1 MMNKK
6 QTTTTLAL
14 VGMAILTTVMTT
26 TLNYV
31 TPASALGHFKEPN
44 GLADFSGL
52 PMNDKT
58 SEFDGLLD
66 KDHRSGYDTFLDGTS
81 GALSGFPDEEMN
93 AASTPEQ
100 RSDDIGKDSPT
111 EDGEAAATG
120 NDSGGGSMDSDREG
134 YEEFQG
140 CLSEIEGN
148 GSPTEQQVQ
157 ECMDSSYGK
166 IDSSENAPMESTEG
180 GDEDGNGVTEH
191 VSAEDG
197 ENGEDGEDGEN
208 GENGENGDSEE

>member
-1 MMNKK
+1 
-6 QTTTTLAL
+6 
-14 VGMAILTTVMTT
+14 
-26 TLNYV
+26 
-31 TPASALGHFKEPN
+31 
-44 GLADFSGL
+44 
-52 PMNDKT
+52 
-58 SEFDGLLD
+58 
-66 KDHRSGYDTFLDGTS
+66 
-81 GALSGFPDEEMN
+81 MN

-111 EDGEAAATG
+111 EDGEAATTG

-140 CLSEIEGN
+140 CLSEIEVN

-157 ECMDSSYGK
+157 ECMESSYGK
-166 IDSSENAPMESTEG
+166 MDSSENAPMESTEG

-197 ENGEDGEDGEN
+197 ENGE
-208 GENGENGDSEE
+208 NGDSEE

>member
-14 VGMAILTTVMTT
+14 VSMAILTTVMTT
-26 TLNYV
+26 TINYV
-31 TPASALGHFKEPN
+31 TPASALGHFEEPN
-44 GLADFSGL
+44 GLADFSGISTS
-52 PMNDKT
+52 DKT

-100 RSDDIGKDSPT
+100 PSGDIGRDSPT
-111 EDGEAAATG
+111 EGGEAATTG
-120 NDSGGGSMDSDREG
+120 NDSGGGSMDSETEG

-140 CLSEIEGN
+140 CLSEIEVN
-148 GSPTEQQVQ
+148 GSPTEQQVH
-157 ECMDSSYGK
+157 ECMELSYGEM
-166 IDSSENAPMESTEG
+166 DSSENTPMKSIDG
-180 GDEDGNGVTEH
+180 GDEDEDGITEH
-191 VSAEDG
+191 VS
-197 ENGEDGEDGEN
+197 NEDGEDGEDR
-208 GENGENGDSEE
+208 EDRDSEE

>member
-14 VGMAILTTVMTT
+14 VGMALLTTVMTT
-26 TLNYV
+26 TINHV

-93 AASTPEQ
+93 AASIPEQ
-100 RSDDIGKDSPT
+100 RSDDFGKGSPT
-111 EDGEAAATG
+111 EDGDAATTD
-120 NDSGGGSMDSDREG
+120 NDSGGGSMDSEGEG

-140 CLSEIEGN
+140 CLSEIEVN
-148 GSPTEQQVQ
+148 GSPTEQQVH
-157 ECMDSSYGK
+157 ECMELSYGEM
-166 IDSSENAPMESTEG
+166 DSSENTPMKSIDG
-180 GDEDGNGVTEH
+180 GDEDEDGITEH
-191 VSAEDG
+191 VS
-197 ENGEDGEDGEN
+197 NEDGEDGEDR
-208 GENGENGDSEE
+208 DSEE

>member
-26 TLNYV
+26 TINYA
-31 TPASALGHFKEPN
+31 TPASALGHFEEPN

-52 PMNDKT
+52 PTSDKT

-100 RSDDIGKDSPT
+100 HSDDIGRDSPT
-111 EDGEAAATG
+111 EDGEADTTG
-120 NDSGGGSMDSDREG
+120 NDSGGGSMDLDTEG

-140 CLSEIEGN
+140 CLSEIEVN

-157 ECMDSSYGK
+157 ECMKSSYGEM
-166 IDSSENAPMESTEG
+166 DSSENTPMESTNG
-180 GDEDGNGVTEH
+180 GDKDENGVTEH
-191 VSAEDG
+191 VSTED
-197 ENGEDGEDGEN
+197 GEDGEDG
-208 GENGENGDSEE
+208 DSEE

>member
-1 MMNKK
+1 M
-6 QTTTTLAL
+6 
-14 VGMAILTTVMTT
+14 
-26 TLNYV
+26 
-31 TPASALGHFKEPN
+31 S
-44 GLADFSGL
+44 
-52 PMNDKT
+52 DKT
-58 SEFDGLLD
+58 SEFDGLPD
-66 KDHRSGYDTFLDGTS
+66 KDHRSGYDTFLDGTI

-111 EDGEAAATG
+111 EDGEAATTG

-140 CLSEIEGN
+140 CLSEIEVN

-157 ECMDSSYGK
+157 ECMESSYGN
-166 IDSSENAPMESTEG
+166 SSENAPRETTNG
-180 GDEDGNGVTEH
+180 GNEDGNGVTEH

-197 ENGEDGEDGEN
+197 ENGE
-208 GENGENGDSEE
+208 NGDSEE

>member
-1 MMNKK
+1 MNKK

-14 VGMAILTTVMTT
+14 VGIAILTTVMTAT
-26 TLNYV
+26 INYV
-31 TPASALGHFKEPN
+31 TPASALGHFEEPN

-52 PMNDKT
+52 PMSDKT

-93 AASTPEQ
+93 AVSTPEQ
-100 RSDDIGKDSPT
+100 RSDDIGRDSPS
-111 EDGEAAATG
+111 EDGESPTTG
-120 NDSGGGSMDSDREG
+120 NDSGGNMDTDREG

-140 CLSEIEGN
+140 CLSEIEVN

-157 ECMDSSYGK
+157 ECMESSYGEM
-166 IDSSENAPMESTEG
+166 DSSEYTPMESTDG

-191 VSAEDG
+191 VST
-197 ENGEDGEDGEN
+197 EDGEDG
-208 GENGENGDSEE
+208 DSEE

>member
-26 TLNYV
+26 TINYV

-44 GLADFSGL
+44 GLSDFSGL

-81 GALSGFPDEEMN
+81 GALSGFPDEE
-93 AASTPEQ
+93 
-100 RSDDIGKDSPT
+100 I
-111 EDGEAAATG
+111 
-120 NDSGGGSMDSDREG
+120 
-134 YEEFQG
+134 QG

-157 ECMDSSYGK
+157 ECMESSYGK
-166 IDSSENAPMESTEG
+166 IDSENATMESTEG
-180 GDEDGNGVTEH
+180 GDEDGEN
-191 VSAEDG
+191 G
-197 ENGEDGEDGEN
+197 ENGEDGE
-208 GENGENGDSEE
+208 NGDSEE

>member
-26 TLNYV
+26 TINYV

-52 PMNDKT
+52 PMSDKT
-58 SEFDGLLD
+58 SDFDGLLD

-111 EDGEAAATG
+111 EDGEAATTG

-140 CLSEIEGN
+140 CLSEIEVN

-157 ECMDSSYGK
+157 ECMESSYGK
-166 IDSSENAPMESTEG
+166 MDSSENAPMESTEG

-197 ENGEDGEDGEN
+197 ED

>member
-14 VGMAILTTVMTT
+14 VGMAILSTVMTT
-26 TLNYV
+26 TINV

-52 PMNDKT
+52 PMSDKT
-58 SEFDGLLD
+58 SDFDGLLD

-100 RSDDIGKDSPT
+100 RSDDIGKDSPI
-111 EDGEAAATG
+111 EDGEGATTG
-120 NDSGGGSMDSDREG
+120 NDSGGDSMDSDGQG

-140 CLSEIEGN
+140 CLSEIEVN

-157 ECMDSSYGK
+157 ECMESSYGNM
-166 IDSSENAPMESTEG
+166 DSSENAPMESTDG

-197 ENGEDGEDGEN
+197 EEGEE
-208 GENGENGDSEE
+208 GDSEE

>member
-26 TLNYV
+26 TINYV

-44 GLADFSGL
+44 GLSDFSGL

-100 RSDDIGKDSPT
+100 RTDDIGKDSPT
-111 EDGEAAATG
+111 EDGEAATTG

-157 ECMDSSYGK
+157 ECMESSYGK
-166 IDSSENAPMESTEG
+166 MDSSENTPMESTEG
-180 GDEDGNGVTEH
+180 GD
-191 VSAEDG
+191 EDG

-208 GENGENGDSEE
+208 GDSEE

>member
-26 TLNYV
+26 TINYV

-44 GLADFSGL
+44 GLSDFSGL

-100 RSDDIGKDSPT
+100 RTDDIGKDSPT
-111 EDGEAAATG
+111 EDGEAATTG

-157 ECMDSSYGK
+157 ECMESSYGK
-166 IDSSENAPMESTEG
+166 IDSENATMESTEG
-180 GDEDGNGVTEH
+180 GD
-191 VSAEDG
+191 EDG

-208 GENGENGDSEE
+208 GDSEE

>member
-14 VGMAILTTVMTT
+14 VGMAILTTTVMTT
-26 TLNYV
+26 TINYI
-31 TPASALGHFKEPN
+31 TPASALGDFEEPN

-52 PMNDKT
+52 PTSDKT
-58 SEFDGLLD
+58 SDFDGLLD

-100 RSDDIGKDSPT
+100 RSDDIGRDSPT
-111 EDGEAAATG
+111 EDGEAATTG
-120 NDSGGGSMDSDREG
+120 NDSGGGSMDSDKEG

-140 CLSEIEGN
+140 CLSETEVN

-157 ECMDSSYGK
+157 ECMESSYGK
-166 IDSSENAPMESTEG
+166 MDSSENTPMESTDG
-180 GDEDGNGVTEH
+180 GDEDGNGDG
-191 VSAEDG
+191 VST
-197 ENGEDGEDGEN
+197 EDGEDVED
-208 GENGENGDSEE
+208 GDSEE

>member
-1 MMNKK
+1 MMNKVNNN
-6 QTTTTLAL
+6 AL
-14 VGMAILTTVMTT
+14 VGMALLTTVMTT
-26 TLNYV
+26 NYV

-52 PMNDKT
+52 PTSDKT
-58 SEFDGLLD
+58 SDFDGLLD

-100 RSDDIGKDSPT
+100 RSDDIGNDSPT
-111 EDGEAAATG
+111 EDGEAATTG
-120 NDSGGGSMDSDREG
+120 NGGGSMDSDREG

-157 ECMDSSYGK
+157 ECMESSYGK
-166 IDSSENAPMESTEG
+166 MDSSENTPMESTDG
-180 GDEDGNGVTEH
+180 GDEDGNGDG
-191 VSAEDG
+191 VST
-197 ENGEDGEDGEN
+197 EDGEDVED
-208 GENGENGDSEE
+208 GDSEE

>member
-6 QTTTTLAL
+6 QRTTTLAL

-26 TLNYV
+26 TINYV
-31 TPASALGHFKEPN
+31 TPASALGHFEEPN

-52 PMNDKT
+52 STSDKT

-66 KDHRSGYDTFLDGTS
+66 NDHRSGYDTFLDGTS

-93 AASTPEQ
+93 AAASTPEQ
-100 RSDDIGKDSPT
+100 PSGDIGRDSPT
-111 EDGEAAATG
+111 EDGEAATTG
-120 NDSGGGSMDSDREG
+120 NDSGGGSMDSDTKG

-140 CLSEIEGN
+140 CLSEIEVN

-157 ECMDSSYGK
+157 KCMESSYGEM
-166 IDSSENAPMESTEG
+166 DSSENTPMESTDG
-180 GDEDGNGVTEH
+180 GDEDENGVTEH
-191 VSAEDG
+191 VST
-197 ENGEDGEDGEN
+197 EDGEDGEDR
-208 GENGENGDSEE
+208 EDRDSEE

>member
-14 VGMAILTTVMTT
+14 VGMAILTTVMTAT
-26 TLNYV
+26 INYV
-31 TPASALGHFKEPN
+31 TPASALGHFEEPN

-52 PMNDKT
+52 PMSDKT
-58 SEFDGLLD
+58 SELDGLLD

-100 RSDDIGKDSPT
+100 RSDDIGRDSPT
-111 EDGEAAATG
+111 EDGEAPTTD
-120 NDSGGGSMDSDREG
+120 NDSGGNMDTDREG

-140 CLSEIEGN
+140 CLSEIEVN

-157 ECMDSSYGK
+157 ECMESSYGEM
-166 IDSSENAPMESTEG
+166 DSSENTPMESTDG

-191 VSAEDG
+191 VST
-197 ENGEDGEDGEN
+197 EDGEDG
-208 GENGENGDSEE
+208 DSEE

>member
-26 TLNYV
+26 TINYV
-31 TPASALGHFKEPN
+31 TPASALGHFKESN

-58 SEFDGLLD
+58 SEFDGLVG

-111 EDGEAAATG
+111 EDGEAATTG

-140 CLSEIEGN
+140 CLSEIEVN

-157 ECMDSSYGK
+157 ECMESSYGK

-197 ENGEDGEDGEN
+197 ENGE
-208 GENGENGDSEE
+208 NGDSEE

>member
-14 VGMAILTTVMTT
+14 VSMAILTTVMTT
-26 TLNYV
+26 TINYV
-31 TPASALGHFKEPN
+31 TPASALGHFEEPN
-44 GLADFSGL
+44 GLADFSGISTS
-52 PMNDKT
+52 DKT

-100 RSDDIGKDSPT
+100 PSGDIGKDSPT
-111 EDGEAAATG
+111 EEGEAATTG

-140 CLSEIEGN
+140 CLSEIGGN

-166 IDSSENAPMESTEG
+166 IDSSENAPMKSSEG
-180 GDEDGNGVTEH
+180 GDEDEDGITEH
-191 VSAEDG
+191 VS
-197 ENGEDGEDGEN
+197 NKYGEDGEDRE
-208 GENGENGDSEE
+208 DRD

>member
-14 VGMAILTTVMTT
+14 VGMAILTTVVTT
-26 TLNYV
+26 TINYV

-44 GLADFSGL
+44 GLSDFSGL

-100 RSDDIGKDSPT
+100 RTDDIGKDSPT
-111 EDGEAAATG
+111 EDGEAAATD
-120 NDSGGGSMDSDREG
+120 NESGGGSMDSDREG

-140 CLSEIEGN
+140 CLSEIGGN

-157 ECMDSSYGK
+157 ECMESSYVK
-166 IDSSENAPMESTEG
+166 MDSSENAPMESTEG

-191 VSAEDG
+191 ASA
-197 ENGEDGEDGEN
+197 EDGEN

>member
-26 TLNYV
+26 TINYV

-100 RSDDIGKDSPT
+100 RSDDIGRDSPT
-111 EDGEAAATG
+111 EDGEAATTG
-120 NDSGGGSMDSDREG
+120 NGGGSMDSDREG

-140 CLSEIEGN
+140 CLSEIEVN

-157 ECMDSSYGK
+157 ECMESSYGK
-166 IDSSENAPMESTEG
+166 MDSSENTPMESTDG
-180 GDEDGNGVTEH
+180 GDEDGNGDG
-191 VSAEDG
+191 VST
-197 ENGEDGEDGEN
+197 EDGEDVED
-208 GENGENGDSEE
+208 GDSEE